1 MMLEEA
7 MVELLWSR
15 PDPSRP
21 PVRGL
26 PRHPALWLS
35 KRKRERARERERV
48 GKREGEREETVA
60 PTTGGA
66 RHGPRPASAV
76 TPQPRR
82 VAPRAPPRATMPPP
96 GWTRDVLERG
106 R

>member
-1 MMLEEA
+1 
-7 MVELLWSR
+7 
-15 PDPSRP
+15 
-21 PVRGL
+21 
-26 PRHPALWLS
+26 
-35 KRKRERARERERV
+35 
-48 GKREGEREETVA
+48 VA

-76 TPQPRR
+76 TPQPHR

-106 R
+106 RELGCVLLSFWRERDRGRRRALFFEREMVGGICTTHEIRMEAVVEMDG